1 MADKVVL
8 IGFMGA
14 GKTTVGARM
23 AAQLDTYQH
32 DLDQIIEQHLG
43 ESIQDFF
50 AREGEAAFRTL
61 EAQVLDR
68 QLAETGILS
77 TGGGV
82 VMTPTSRQLLQRTA
96 TPVVYLRTQPEELL
110 RRLQG
115 DSQRPLL
122 KQMDREGF
130 MALWRY
136 REPLYQATADVVID
150 TDGLTI
156 DQIVTLIS
164 KRLEQN

>member
-1 MADKVVL
+1 MTDKVVL

-110 RRLQG
+110 RRLKVIRSARYSSRWIG
-115 DSQRPLL
+115 RVSWHCGGTENRCTRMQR
-122 KQMDREGF
+122 M
-130 MALWRY
+130 LWSI
-136 REPLYQATADVVID
+136 QTA
-150 TDGLTI
+150 
-156 DQIVTLIS
+156 
-164 KRLEQN
+164 